1 MSTGN
6 FIFVGY
12 LIQEPYWK
20 TWPKREG
27 YRVASIEREF
37 HPVFNEHQWDN
48 VQGIENPT
56 RFITRLPNLENLSL
70 EPHQCGSVLH
80 KQSPGWVIS
89 GYALPREVV
98 EQRTITSTDKKH
110 SLLEFGYATRMH
122 RNGDDLTLLGYEVV
136 DKDDL
141 FLSILN
147 NCGYTV
153 EQVREMAGPFNEF
166 GLLSSEADAEGFKQ
180 AIRIDPKNPKIT
192 PDHNEGV
199 ILEVW
204 GRP

>member
-1 MSTGN
+1 MNMNN

-37 HPVFNEHQWDN
+37 HPIFNRHQWDK
-48 VQGIENPT
+48 VSGIENPT
-56 RFITRLPNLENLSL
+56 RFLTRLPSLESLPL

-80 KQSPGWVIS
+80 KQSPGWVVS
-89 GYALPREVV
+89 GYALPQEVV
-98 EQRTITSTDKKH
+98 EHRMIISTDKKNR
-110 SLLEFGYATRMH
+110 LVEFRYATRMQ
-122 RNGDDLTLLGYEVV
+122 RNGDDLKLLGYEVV
-136 DKDDL
+136 DEDDL

-147 NCGYTV
+147 NCDYTAD
-153 EQVREMAGPFNEF
+153 QVREMAGPLNEYS
-166 GLLSSEADAEGFKQ
+166 LLSSVADAERFKE
-180 AIRIDPKNPKIT
+180 AIKTDLKNSKII
-192 PDHNEGV
+192 PDHSRGI

-204 GRP
+204 GHP